1 MNELKELIENILTF
15 AERRLQTCEDWE
27 MRYWAGYIDGVNR
40 IKHAVAHGKEQAD
53 ADS

>member
-1 MNELKELIENILTF
+1 MNDIIRQLLEF

-40 IKHAVAHGKEQAD
+40 IKKEVVNGAD
-53 ADS
+53 KKE

>member
-1 MNELKELIENILTF
+1 MNELIKLIENILTF

-40 IKHAVAHGKEQAD
+40 IKKEVVD
-53 ADS
+53 GTDKKE